1 MTPNLLKQFLD
12 LHDYDV
18 RKSHNGRWIDQKCA
32 PDLVSF
38 VADCVLNYI
47 ENGGT
52 QPFESP
58 MIWKNDYSVENVQLF
73 FGKPDPL
80 IGETLD
86 EYNKFF
92 RQPLKMLAAAGVL
105 KENGKKNNAIQFS
118 VENIDVLRYIGMR
131 DLNSWTFINLYVEK
145 SLKDSGLWDYFDTF
159 FDEPTKDHFNELKE
173 VFEQFCFDNTPINTK
188 READRIFPK
197 VLNPLAC
204 IRHKPGTEH
213 GHITISSIT
222 WDQLLYNKPNF
233 RDEGKEKNV
242 ARRNANK
249 PVATSTSV
257 FEYNVNKAKTYLRKF
272 NDKYFGGRSEYVD
285 ILAVHAPATHIH
297 HIFPKSQYPTIAA
310 FYENLIALTPA
321 QHLQEAHLNGNTQIV
336 SLDFQY
342 ALLILKLD
350 HIKRNLE
357 GTDGAEPFYSFKD
370 FMFVLDTGMGMD
382 YFEKIDENDF
392 DTVRSGIDSK
402 HAMFIPVGSPV

>member
-38 VADCVLNYI
+38 VADCVFNYI

-233 RDEGKEKNV
+233 RDEGKEK
-242 ARRNANK
+242 
-249 PVATSTSV
+249 T
-257 FEYNVNKAKTYLRKF
+257 
-272 NDKYFGGRSEYVD
+272 
-285 ILAVHAPATHIH
+285 
-297 HIFPKSQYPTIAA
+297 
-310 FYENLIALTPA
+310 
-321 QHLQEAHLNGNTQIV
+321 
-336 SLDFQY
+336 
-342 ALLILKLD
+342 
-350 HIKRNLE
+350 
-357 GTDGAEPFYSFKD
+357 
-370 FMFVLDTGMGMD
+370 
-382 YFEKIDENDF
+382 
-392 DTVRSGIDSK
+392 
-402 HAMFIPVGSPV
+402 

>member
-1 MTPNLLKQFLD
+1 MTPNLLKQFID
-12 LHDYDV
+12 LHTYDV
-18 RKSHNGRWIDQKCA
+18 RVTKNGRWIDQKCA

-58 MIWKNDYSVENVQLF
+58 MIWKNEYSVQNVQLF

-118 VENIDVLRYIGMR
+118 VENIDALRYIAMR
-131 DLNSWTFINLYVEK
+131 DANSWTFLVMYIEK
-145 SLKDSGLWDYFDTF
+145 TLRDSGIWDWFESF
-159 FDEPTKDHFNELKE
+159 FDDPTKDRFAELKTT
-173 VFEQFCFDNTPINTK
+173 FEQFCFDNTPINTK

-204 IRHKPGTEH
+204 VRHKPGTES
-213 GHITISSIT
+213 GHMTASAIT

-242 ARRNANK
+242 ARRTAAASS
-249 PVATSTSV
+249 ATTTSLSV
-257 FEYNVNKAKTYLRKF
+257 FEYNVNKAKKFLRRF
-272 NDKYFGGRSEYVD
+272 NDQYFGGRSEIAD
-285 ILAVHAPATHIH
+285 LLAAHAPATHIH
-297 HIFPKSQYPTIAA
+297 HIFPKSSFPVIATY
-310 FYENLIALTPA
+310 YENLIALTPA
-321 QHLQEAHLNGNTQIV
+321 QHLQEAHPNGNTGIIA
-336 SLDFQY
+336 LDFQY
-342 ALLILKLD
+342 ACLMTKLD
-350 HIKRNLE
+350 HIKRNID
-357 GTDGAEPFYSFKD
+357 GTDGAEPFYSFAD
-370 FMFVLDTGMGMD
+370 FMFVLDTGLATD
-382 YFEKIDENDF
+382 YFGKIPVNDF
-392 DTVRSGIDSK
+392 NAVRAGIDSQ
-402 HAMFIPVGSPV
+402 HTLFRPIS